1 MPQITLDKTSV
12 EQKKKDKLF
21 ELEEEKKKALFPQRL
36 KAQEEKN
43 KTIELENQK
52 NKDLANKHYEALK
65 AQFPETFEK
74 CFFHISEKREMTK
87 KQEAYY
93 KGILPSNIQFF
104 VYASVFYESKFR
116 CGIYDEGSFSIS
128 ISIKKFLS
136 MNYVELQ
143 DYYRS
148 KRRKYYDRLM
158 EL

>member
-1 MPQITLDKTSV
+1 M
-12 EQKKKDKLF
+12 
-21 ELEEEKKKALFPQRL
+21 
-36 KAQEEKN
+36 
-43 KTIELENQK
+43 
-52 NKDLANKHYEALK
+52 ANKHYEALK

-143 DYYRS
+143 DYYRLKGES
-148 KRRKYYDRLM
+148 IMAQMSYEEFMKFNQKPEKQEFQKTPKNYVRYF
-158 EL
+158 

>member
-1 MPQITLDKTSV
+1 M
-12 EQKKKDKLF
+12 
-21 ELEEEKKKALFPQRL
+21 
-36 KAQEEKN
+36 
-43 KTIELENQK
+43 
-52 NKDLANKHYEALK
+52 ANKHYEALK

-93 KGILPSNIQFF
+93 KGILPSS

-158 EL
+158 GL